1 MTTIT
6 WVIDWMQCKPTEG
19 SNTDV
24 VVIAG
29 WTCNGS
35 QDAYT
40 ATLSGTAFFPM
51 PEGSFT
57 PYDQLTQEQVLGW
70 CWANGVNQA
79 AVEASVQTSID
90 NQINPPVVTLPLP
103 WAAPA
108 A

>member
-19 SNTDV
+19 LNTDV

-29 WTCNGS
+29 WTCNGT
-35 QDAYT
+35 QDTYT
-40 ATLSGTAFFPM
+40 ASSSGTTFFAA

-57 PYDQLTQEQVLGW
+57 PYNQLTQEQVLGW
-70 CWANGVNQA
+70 CWSNGVNQA
-79 AVEASVQTSID
+79 AVEASIQTSIY

-103 WAAPA
+103 WAGE
-108 A
+108 